1 MPRSRIVSALASLLA
16 FLVVPVALA
25 ATWTDAVVSDT
36 DRYVEVVGPLAEDP
50 AVVEQ
55 VTRRLEDAALRAVDP
70 QRLPPAARATAE
82 DAVHRVVVRVVQ
94 GPEFPGAWRAA
105 NRSAHDQLVAVLSGD
120 DARVVEDGRVSVELG
135 TLLDVVIDALDAK
148 GLVDATSVP
157 QVRTSFELGS
167 AEELE
172 RAQTAYAALDAL
184 GFWAPVAWVLLAL
197 VALLL
202 APARLRALRALG
214 YGAIAGGLLLA
225 VAVWVGRAYGVHRA
239 PGEDRTLVRA
249 VADVVLDS
257 LWTSIWVTVGLGVL
271 AVLAGLV
278 GGVLTGGRRGR

>member
-16 FLVVPVALA
+16 FLLVPVALA

-36 DRYVEVVGPLAEDP
+36 DRYVEVVGPLASDP
-50 AVVEQ
+50 AVVDQ
-55 VTRRLEDAALRAVDP
+55 VTRRLEDAALRAVG
-70 QRLPPAARATAE
+70 PPAASQE
-82 DAVHRVVVRVVQ
+82 KVQDVVHRVVVRVVQ

-120 DARVVEDGRVSVELG
+120 DARVTADGRVSVELG
-135 TLLDVVIDALDAK
+135 TLLNVVIDALDAK
-148 GLVDATSVP
+148 GLVDAATVP

-167 AEELE
+167 AKELE

-202 APARLRALRALG
+202 APSRLRALRALG
-214 YGAIAGGLLLA
+214 WGAVAGGLLLA
-225 VAVWVGRAYGVHRA
+225 VAVWAGRAYGVHRA
-239 PGEDRTLVRA
+239 PAEDRTLLRA
-249 VADVVLDS
+249 VADVVLHS

-278 GGVLTGGRRGR
+278 GGVLPGRRRSR